1 MGSPKKRLIED
12 DTMQLFID
20 TYLKMFFVLTPF
32 FVVSVFLSM
41 TRELPEGAKRKTAL
55 RVALAVIVI
64 VFALF
69 FFGRY
74 IFAVF
79 DITLDAFKI
88 GAGLL
93 LFLSAVSL
101 VQGAAPFQKR
111 EEVGDISVV
120 PLAIPVTVGPAT
132 TGVLL
137 VMGAELDTAS
147 TKFIAGGALLAA
159 IVTVGLLLY
168 LAGGLERRLGQT
180 GLSILSKITGLMLA
194 SIAAQLVFTGIK
206 HFLR

>member
-1 MGSPKKRLIED
+1 
-12 DTMQLFID
+12 MQLFID